1 LKNEAVCTGFT
12 CDFSEEYQPCEEVDL
27 DVTRGI
33 LETLIPKVEL
43 EEDGVCIH
51 TVTLTLPLH
60 SQ

>member
-1 LKNEAVCTGFT
+1 
-12 CDFSEEYQPCEEVDL
+12 
-27 DVTRGI
+27 VTRGI